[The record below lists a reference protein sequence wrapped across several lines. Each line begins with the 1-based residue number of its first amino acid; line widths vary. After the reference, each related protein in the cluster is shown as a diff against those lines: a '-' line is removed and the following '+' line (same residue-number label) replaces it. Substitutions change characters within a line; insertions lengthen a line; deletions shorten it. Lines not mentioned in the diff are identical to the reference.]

1 MPTTTPETQASATRR
16 VIILGSTGSIGTQ
29 AIDVVRHVNGLHEAG
44 RCGTR
49 LEVVGLAA
57 GSRAAEVFAQAE
69 RLGVR
74 DVALADEDGVRL
86 TGLATP
92 AGVRLRTG
100 GGAAERLVRE
110 VECDLVLAAMVGVA
124 GLPATLAAVE
134 LGRDVALAN
143 KETLVAAGG
152 LVVPAAVRSGSRLL
166 PVDSEHSGAWQCL
179 RGSDEATERPSA
191 AGDKARRGE
200 AAAWQPGKAGGVPMP
215 PLVCASHVKRVVLT
229 ASGGPF
235 RTWTREAMAWATV
248 EQALKHPTWS
258 MGPKVTI
265 DCASLMN
272 KGLELIEA
280 HWLFGLE
287 PERLGVLIH
296 PQSIVHALVEHVDGS
311 VIAQMGSADMRT
323 PIMHAMLMGE
333 RLEAAAPRMEWGRLR
348 TLEFEEVDGVR
359 FPAVGLAMRAM
370 REGGTAGA
378 VLNGAN
384 EEAVVA
390 FLRGREGGGRVGSLG
405 FGQIAALVERAMDE
419 VAATAMRSIA
429 DVMEADRAAR
439 MAVRRRLGAAGG
451 M

>member
-1 MPTTTPETQASATRR
+1 MTRR

-29 AIDVVRHVNGLHEAG
+29 AIDVVSHVNALHEAG
-44 RCGTR
+44 RCETR

-57 GSRAAEVFAQAE
+57 GCRAVEVFAQAA

-74 DVALADEDGVRL
+74 DVALADADGVRL

-92 AGVRLRTG
+92 EGVRLRTG
-100 GGAAERLVRE
+100 ADAAERLVRE
-110 VECDLVLAAMVGVA
+110 VECDLVLSAMVGVA
-124 GLPATLAAVE
+124 GLHATLATVE

-152 LVVPAAVRSGSRLL
+152 LVVPAARRSGARLL
-166 PVDSEHSGAWQCL
+166 PVDSEHSGVWQCL
-179 RGSDEATERPSA
+179 RGRDAETERRRDEGGSDEARSGGVAERQS
-191 AGDKARRGE
+191 
-200 AAAWQPGKAGGVPMP
+200 GKADGVPMP
-215 PLVCASHVKRVVLT
+215 PLVCAGHVRRVVLT

-235 RTWTREAMAWATV
+235 RTWTREAMANATV

-265 DCASLMN
+265 DCASLIN

-287 PERLGVLIH
+287 PDRLGVLIH

-311 VIAQMGSADMRT
+311 VIAQLGSADMRT
-323 PIMHAMLMGE
+323 PIMHAMLLGG
-333 RLEAAAPRMEWGRLR
+333 RVEAAAPRMDWARLR
-348 TLEFEEVDGVR
+348 SLEFEEVDGAR
-359 FPAVGLAMRAM
+359 FPAVGLAIRAM

-384 EEAVVA
+384 EEAVLA
-390 FLRGREGGGRVGSLG
+390 FLRGRDGGGRIGSIG
-405 FGQIAALVERAMDE
+405 FGQIAGLVERAMDE
-419 VAATAMRSIA
+419 VGVRGLGSIG
-429 DVMEADRAAR
+429 DVMEADRSAR
-439 MAVRRRLGAAGG
+439 LAVRRAIGVDVKGL
-451 M
+451 